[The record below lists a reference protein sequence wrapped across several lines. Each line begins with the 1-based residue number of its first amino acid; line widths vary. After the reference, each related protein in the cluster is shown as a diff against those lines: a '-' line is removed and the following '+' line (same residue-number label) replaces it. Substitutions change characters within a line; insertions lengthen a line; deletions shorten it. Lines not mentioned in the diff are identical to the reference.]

1 MAAQKRIYL
10 VTCDNGAER
19 LINATSKAAAIHCC
33 VKSAYSADVASQ
45 SDLVRLMQA
54 GAKVVEANEPAGLS
68 AVELEVTEA

>member
-10 VTCDNGAER
+10 VVCDTGAER

-33 VKSAYSADVASQ
+33 VKAAYSADVASQ

-54 GAKVVEANEPAGLS
+54 GAKVVEASEATTL
-68 AVELEVTEA
+68 AAEELEVEEA